1 MFIFIFAMWNSL
13 VFKNAVETTENGE
26 VLRAFADNVPVMVQ
40 MVTVASDDSYIVC
53 AGCWVIRDEI
63 QKYSAYTLNG

>member
-1 MFIFIFAMWNSL
+1 MFIFIFTMWNSL

-40 MVTVASDDSYIVC
+40 MVTVASDDSYVVW
-53 AGCWVIRDEI
+53 CWLLGNQR
-63 QKYSAYTLNG
+63 